1 MPSRTL
7 ASPTDDP
14 VASLLSRAPTT
25 PDAHALAR
33 GVGETLLA
41 LELDPVIVQ
50 AGTAAPLV
58 AAGLLSQE
66 TLAAEIGAEA
76 AALTRE
82 VLALPALE
90 AIGGLVEQPTPV
102 QAENLRKLLLAV
114 IRDGRVIVIRLAERL
129 HELRSAKRLAVDEQ
143 RRLALTTRE
152 IYAPLANRLGIWQ
165 LKWELEDLAFRYL
178 EPENYKQV
186 AAWLKERRSDRETY
200 LQQAS
205 AQLQQGLKLAGL
217 EAAVLGRP
225 KHIYS
230 IWRKMQRKG
239 LDFDHLY
246 DLYALR
252 LLVHSV
258 ADCYAA
264 LGVVHGLWHHIQ
276 KEFDDYIALP
286 KDNQYRSLHTAVI
299 GPEGRPLEIQI
310 RSHDMHRHAELGV
323 ASHWRY
329 KEGGHYDPALET
341 RIGWMRQ
348 LLSPGGSDEDFIERF
363 RTELVEER
371 VYVLTPRG
379 DVFDLP
385 RGATAL
391 DFAYHVHTDVGHR
404 CRGARVNGRLMPIG
418 QVLASGDQVEILT
431 GRPAEPSRDWL
442 NPQSGYL
449 FTGRA
454 RDKVRAYFRQQDRS
468 LNASYGRDALEREL
482 DRLALR
488 DFRQDRLLK
497 HFQFEALDDLF
508 AALGAGD
515 LTSAQLA
522 GALQRE
528 LAQSKAPPAPKT
540 RRTPRRG
547 NQSPPV
553 TLPGIA
559 GEVLV
564 SLARCC
570 RPVPGEVIRGY
581 VTQGHGISVHR
592 LSCASL
598 ARLAARAPQRLCDV
612 TWNADDNHSLPVDIS
627 VDADDR
633 RGLLNDIMA
642 VLADMQLRLVA
653 LDTRSDSDMGMLQ
666 VKLTVNVPGL
676 PQLSGLLSRLLQV
689 PGVQH
694 AVRKA

>member
-1 MPSRTL
+1 MPSRSI

-14 VASLLSRAPTT
+14 VARLLSHAPMT
-25 PDAHALAR
+25 PDVQALAR

-41 LELDPVIVQ
+41 LELDPVIVR

-58 AAGLLSQE
+58 AAGLLNQE
-66 TLAAEIGAEA
+66 GLPAEIGAEA

-90 AIGGLVEQPTPV
+90 AIGGSVEQPTPA

-129 HELRSAKRLAVDEQ
+129 HELRAAKRLGIGEQ

-186 AAWLKERRSDRETY
+186 AAWLKERRSDRESY

-205 AQLQQGLKLAGL
+205 AQLERGLQLAGL
-217 EAAVLGRP
+217 EATVLGRP

-239 LDFDHLY
+239 LDFGHLY

-252 LLVHSV
+252 LLVNNV

-264 LGVVHGLWHHIQ
+264 LGVVHGLWRHIQ

-299 GPEGRPLEIQI
+299 GPGGRPLEIQI
-310 RSHDMHRHAELGV
+310 RSHDMHRYAELGV

-363 RTELVEER
+363 RTELVEDR

-404 CRGARVNGRLMPIG
+404 CRGTRVNGRLMPIG

-431 GRPAEPSRDWL
+431 GRQAEPSRDWL

-454 RDKVRAYFRQQDRS
+454 RDKVRAYFRQQDRN
-468 LNASYGRDALEREL
+468 LNVSYGRDALEREL
-482 DRLALR
+482 DRLGLR

-497 HFQFEALDDLF
+497 HFQFETLDDLF

-515 LTSAQLA
+515 LTAAQLA

-528 LAQSKAPPAPKT
+528 LAQVKAPLAHKPK
-540 RRTPRRG
+540 RIPRRG
-547 NQSPPV
+547 GYSPAI
-553 TLPGIA
+553 TLPGVA

-564 SLARCC
+564 NLARCC
-570 RPVPGEVIRGY
+570 RPVPGEAIRGY
-581 VTQGHGISVHR
+581 ITQGHGISVHR
-592 LSCASL
+592 QSCASL
-598 ARLAARAPQRLCDV
+598 ARLAARAPQRLCEV
-612 TWNADDNHSLPVDIS
+612 VWNADEGHNLPVDIS

-653 LDTRSDSDMGMLQ
+653 LDTRSDSDMGVLQ

-689 PGVQH
+689 SGVQR
-694 AVRKA
+694 AVRKT